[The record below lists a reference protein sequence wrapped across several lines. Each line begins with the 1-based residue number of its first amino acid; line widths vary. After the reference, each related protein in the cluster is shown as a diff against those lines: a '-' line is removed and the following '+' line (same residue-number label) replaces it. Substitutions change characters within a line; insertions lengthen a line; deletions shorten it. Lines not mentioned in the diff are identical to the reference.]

1 MDDINKRYDFFFSY
15 AHADEPLIREICHI
29 VSNSS
34 YKCFFDLDNLSGM
47 DYFESTVNG
56 IRQSNAVIL
65 FVSKKFMENQYCFKE
80 AFVAINDAKNYDKL
94 IIPLVD
100 KGALKKFK
108 DSSLYKDY
116 LYQCPIITTDY
127 ENKSGEELSKS
138 IIKRYKSILNKDQLY
153 DKLNEYIQI
162 EHTAGIVDTIIE
174 IYSAL
179 KRSLFKIKLEE
190 DNKNLSPYFE
200 LIDLLTITY
209 EHVNIGYPD
218 SEENKLIDKLF
229 EMVSGIRELIDY
241 KNAYEGVK
249 KPTLL
254 RVAIVLTI
262 VSLLFDIREDMI
274 NSRTR
279 GDVTI
284 PLSNDEVRI
293 RDNLMRHYNYL
304 IMNFNLNNYKLKEI
318 TVIKGVEKLTLLA
331 WRKVEAPKRKQ
342 DIYPQLSKIE
352 EDPISDQLFAI
363 AKYINESNKLFEKL
377 SNTDVTF
384 EFLSCL
390 KTSYERLKNYSDLVG
405 CKDVCAYCI
414 DKLSI
419 INQRLDNLSSED
431 DNEGLKEGAF
441 KALLGLK
448 QPETG
453 VYDVFISYNHKDED
467 LAGSIY
473 RFLKSNLLSVFYDKV
488 TLPQLGRSEY
498 HDAIMNSLDNSNN
511 FILVLSDLSYLEESH
526 WVDLEMRTFNT
537 ELSEGRKEG
546 NFIFVV
552 TDQVFDEITRTNK
565 RCIPIDYR
573 RYEII
578 RVRDYKETILSY
590 IEKI

>member
-1 MDDINKRYDFFFSY
+1 MDFF
-15 AHADEPLIREICHI
+15 E
-29 VSNSS
+29 N
-34 YKCFFDLDNLSGM
+34 
-47 DYFESTVNG
+47 TVNG

-65 FVSKKFMENQYCFKE
+65 FVSKKFMDSQYCFKE
-80 AFVAINDAKNYDKL
+80 AYVAINDAKNYDKL

-100 KGALKKFK
+100 KGVMKKLKE
-108 DSSLYKDY
+108 SSLYKEY
-116 LYQCPIITTDY
+116 LYKCPIISTDY
-127 ENKSGEELSKS
+127 EARSGEELAKS

-162 EHTAGIVDTIIE
+162 DHTAGIVDTIVE

-179 KRSLFKIKLEE
+179 KRSLSKIKLEE
-190 DNKNLSPYFE
+190 DDKDLSPYFE
-200 LIDLLTITY
+200 LIDLLDTTY
-209 EHVNIGYPD
+209 KHVNIGYPNN
-218 SEENKLIDKLF
+218 EENKLIDKIF
-229 EMVSGIRELIDY
+229 EMVSGVRDLIDY
-241 KNAYEGVK
+241 KNAYEDVK
-249 KPTLL
+249 KPSLL
-254 RVAIVLTI
+254 RVSIVLTI
-262 VSLLFDIREDMI
+262 VSHLFDIREDMI

-284 PLSNDEVRI
+284 PLSNEEARI
-293 RDNLMRHYNYL
+293 RDNLMIHYDRL
-304 IMNFNLNNYKLKEI
+304 MMITNLNDYKLREASI
-318 TVIKGVEKLTLLA
+318 IKGVSRLTIIG
-331 WRKVEAPKRKQ
+331 WRRIGEETPKTRA
-342 DIYPQLSKIE
+342 IE
-352 EDPISDQLFAI
+352 DARIKDSISEQLFAI

-414 DKLSI
+414 DKLAV
-419 INQRLDNLSSED
+419 INQRLDGLSSENE
-431 DNEGLKEGAF
+431 NEGLKEGAF

-453 VYDVFISYNHKDED
+453 TYDVFISYNHKDED
-467 LAGSIY
+467 LAGSVY

-498 HDAIMNSLDNSNN
+498 HDAIMSSLDNSNN
-511 FILVLSDLSYLEESH
+511 FVIVLSDLSYLESH

-590 IEKI
+590 IGKL

>member
-15 AHADEPLIREICHI
+15 AHANETLIKEICHVI
-29 VSNSS
+29 SNLG

-65 FVSKKFMENQYCFKE
+65 FISKEFMESQYCFKE
-80 AFVAINDAKNYDKL
+80 AYVALNDAKNYDKL
-94 IIPLVD
+94 VIPLVD
-100 KGALKKFK
+100 KGVMKALQQ
-108 DSSLYKDY
+108 SSLYKEF
-116 LYQCPIITTDY
+116 LYQSPIIQADY
-127 ENKSGEELSKS
+127 KKSGEELSKA
-138 IIKRYKSILNKDQLY
+138 IIKRYKSIQNKDQLY
-153 DKLNEYIQI
+153 DKLHEYIQI
-162 EHTAGIVDTIIE
+162 DHTAGIVDTIVE
-174 IYSAL
+174 IYLAL
-179 KRSLFKIKLEE
+179 KRSLYKIKLEE
-190 DNKNLSPYFE
+190 DNKDLSPYFE
-200 LIDLLTITY
+200 LIDLLDTTY
-209 EHVNIGYPD
+209 KHVNIGYPNN
-218 SEENKLIDKLF
+218 EENKLIDKIF
-229 EMVSGIRELIDY
+229 EMVSGVRDLIDY
-241 KNAYEGVK
+241 KNAYEDIKNPSLIRVCIIL
-249 KPTLL
+249 TL
-254 RVAIVLTI
+254 
-262 VSLLFDIREDMI
+262 VSHLFDIRQDMI

-284 PLSNDEVRI
+284 PLSNEEARV
-293 RDNLMRHYNYL
+293 RDNLMFYYNRL
-304 IMNFNLNNYKLKEI
+304 MTITDLSNHKLREVS
-318 TVIKGVEKLTLLA
+318 VIKGVEKLSILG
-331 WRKVEAPKRKQ
+331 WRRIGEETPKTRIIEDNRKK
-342 DIYPQLSKIE
+342 DS
-352 EDPISDQLFAI
+352 ISDQLFAI

-414 DKLSI
+414 DKLAV
-419 INQRLDNLSSED
+419 INQRLDGLSSEN

-453 VYDVFISYNHKDED
+453 TYDVFISYNHKDED

-498 HDAIMNSLDNSNN
+498 HDAIMSSLDNSNN
-511 FILVLSDLSYLEESH
+511 FVIVLSDLSYLESH

-546 NFIFVV
+546 NLIFVV

-578 RVRDYKETILSY
+578 RVRDYKDIILSY
-590 IEKI
+590 IKKYN